1 MISERNV
8 SGEIHRRGGGGKGD
22 KYFDLALLWNAV
34 KEFKKYIHWFELDS
48 IHLQRVTKADE
59 KAVIS
64 SI

>member
-1 MISERNV
+1 MFQVKSI
-8 SGEIHRRGGGGKGD
+8 GGGGGKGD

-48 IHLQRVTKADE
+48 MHLQRVTKADE